1 MKGRSLLFLLMLF
14 GLSSCAEEV
23 IQKPKDLIAP
33 KKMEEILYDLALLQA
48 GKNTNPGVL
57 EEHGIETMP
66 FLYKKHGID
75 SAQFVNSDI
84 YYASRPLEYE
94 AMYSRVEERLQR
106 EKEALEEERTRVSD
120 SIRKVA
126 EKRRAQ
132 QAEKDSLD
140 GL

>member
-1 MKGRSLLFLLMLF
+1 MKCPTILFFIALLGLL
-14 GLSSCAEEV
+14 SCAEEV
-23 IQKPKDLIAP
+23 IQKPKDLISP
-33 KKMEEILYDLALLQA
+33 QKMEEILYDLALLQA

-66 FLYKKHGID
+66 FLYQKYGID

-94 AMYSRVEERLQR
+94 AMYSRVEARL
-106 EKEALEEERTRVSD
+106 EKEKETLEEERTRVSD

-126 EKRRAQ
+126 EERREQ
-132 QAEKDSLD
+132 QAERDSLN
-140 GL
+140 

>member
-1 MKGRSLLFLLMLF
+1 MKATSHLFIILLF

-23 IQKPKDLIAP
+23 IQKPKDLISP
-33 KKMEEILYDLALLQA
+33 VKMEQILYDLSLLQA

-57 EEHGIETMP
+57 EENGIETMP
-66 FLYKKHGID
+66 FLYRKYGID

-94 AMYSRVEERLQR
+94 AMYSRVEARLEQ
-106 EKEALEEERTRVSD
+106 EKETLEEERTRVSD

-126 EKRRAQ
+126 EQRREQ
-132 QAEKDSLD
+132 QAKKDSVN
-140 GL
+140 